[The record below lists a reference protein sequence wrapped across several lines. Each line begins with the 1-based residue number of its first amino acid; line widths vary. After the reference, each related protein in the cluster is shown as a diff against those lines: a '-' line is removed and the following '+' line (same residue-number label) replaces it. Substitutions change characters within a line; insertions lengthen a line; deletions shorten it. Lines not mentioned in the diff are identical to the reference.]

1 MAVSHSDRTILGAD
15 VLFVNRV
22 RASLVVYANG
32 TVIGEAKTT
41 AYNNRRY
48 PFAISILTNPDS
60 FKQRFAFVVATDTN
74 VINDATGSGATA
86 LTTGNVD
93 TQQASVTDAH
103 MDTAV
108 TNAFN
113 SFINVV
119 Q

>member
-1 MAVSHSDRTILGAD
+1 MAVSHNDKTILGANA
-15 VLFVNRV
+15 LFMNRV
-22 RASLVVYANG
+22 RAALVIYANG

-48 PFAISILTNPDS
+48 PFALSILSNPDS
-60 FKQRFAFVVATDTN
+60 FKQRFAYVVATATN
-74 VINDATGSGATA
+74 VINDATSSGSTA

-93 TQQASVTDAH
+93 SQQASVTDGH

-108 TNAFN
+108 SDAFN